1 MMRRV
6 LTQVANAAVK
16 SKGSVF
22 QNLYR
27 KLVPRLGHN
36 KAIWAIAHRLCRLT
50 WKILHQGVRYIEFG
64 NRPNPRAVQKRAAKL
79 LRELRNLGYQYSFSR
94 SPLRRHHNG
103 RNGGW
108 VFDVPPGFG
117 PAIWHIAALDH
128 RSSLDQ
134 SRPSTSAGSG

>member
-79 LRELRNLGYQYSFSR
+79 LRELRNLGYQVQLQPQ
-94 SPLRRHHNG
+94 SP
-103 RNGGW
+103 
-108 VFDVPPGFG
+108 
-117 PAIWHIAALDH
+117 AA
-128 RSSLDQ
+128 
-134 SRPSTSAGSG
+134 PS